1 MDRYKWCSKDVLAI
15 ALSAGF
21 ADLGYQSVLAAF
33 PLFLVIKL
41 HAAVWEYG
49 LAMALSYGG
58 GAIFS
63 LFGARLGDRI
73 GHKKTAL
80 IGNCLIPLLSLSAL
94 VANPAWAIGLLTGG
108 WWARNF
114 RSPSRRVMLSESI
127 TNENFRT
134 KVFGFMHAL
143 DVGGAAMAA
152 VMVIIALHFH
162 LQYRYLFLLTVLPL
176 AISSFSLSQASA
188 VNTTKP
194 STKSK
199 GDSNSNGYKHPRE
212 ARYIFIASAL
222 YGFTFYSVGF
232 PVLTVAQK
240 TGSDTSG
247 VISFLVF
254 QAISAATG
262 YLLARKFGQS
272 LARKFV
278 SLGLF
283 GYFVSALGALILIF
297 DIQLKLGLGGYLFG
311 LATLGFALGV
321 IETLEPSL
329 ISVISKETGPGRG
342 FGALSSSRSLGLFV
356 GNIAMGLLYQIGA
369 SWSYGYAA
377 IIATVAAVIVI
388 VSARHLKTQI
398 GSPKPL

>member
-1 MDRYKWCSKDVLAI
+1 MSTIKWRTKDIWAI

-33 PLFLVIKL
+33 PLFLVLEL
-41 HAAVWEYG
+41 HAPVWEYG

-63 LFGARLGDRI
+63 LLGGRLGDRI

-94 VANPAWAIGLLTGG
+94 VTNPAWAIGLLTGG

-127 TNENFRT
+127 TNEDFRT
-134 KVFGFMHAL
+134 KIFGFMHAL
-143 DVGGAAMAA
+143 DVGGAAIAA
-152 VMVIIALHFH
+152 IMVIIALHFQ
-162 LQYRYLFLLTVLPL
+162 LQFRYLFLLTAIPL
-176 AISSFSLSQASA
+176 AISSISLSQASSVTPRA
-188 VNTTKP
+188 INETRSASQT
-194 STKSK
+194 SK
-199 GDSNSNGYKHPRE
+199 AFKHSQE
-212 ARYIFIASAL
+212 ARAIFTASAL

-240 TGSDTSG
+240 TGSDISG
-247 VISFLVF
+247 VASFLVF

-272 LARKFV
+272 LARKFI

-283 GYFVSALGALILIF
+283 GYFVSALGAVLLIL
-297 DIQLKLGLGGYLFG
+297 DIQLKLGLVGYLFG
-311 LATLGFALGV
+311 LAILGFALGV

-329 ISVISKETGPGRG
+329 ISVVSKETGPGRG

-356 GNIAMGLLYQIGA
+356 GNIVMGLLYQIGA

-377 IIATVAAVIVI
+377 FVATTAAAIV
-388 VSARHLKTQI
+388 VLTAKQLEHKVV
-398 GSPKPL
+398 